1 MKQIA
6 NISIPESWSEITI
19 SQIKQLKNVKEDAS
33 INSYFSLLKIF
44 NPATDLLTTDLNVVI
59 EAVMGVSE
67 IIQHPPL
74 PGESTGT
81 YKIDDVEYRLMEV
94 EELDFGK
101 FIDFNNLT
109 DSTDEWDK
117 VSNLPLIIA
126 LITEGVENPI
136 EFSKTLED
144 KLDVITG
151 TSLLV
156 FFSKKLISYMQDT
169 LPSSHLTQEQR
180 EKIESLL
187 IVD

>member
-1 MKQIA
+1 MKHI
-6 NISIPESWSEITI
+6 ESWSDVT
-19 SQIKQLKNVKEDAS
+19 IKQLKKLRDLKTENTLS
-33 INSYFSLLKIF
+33 NHLSLLKIF
-44 NPATDLLTTDLNVVI
+44 EPELDVMNIDLD
-59 EAVMGVSE
+59 EAMLEVENIYKVM
-67 IIQHPPL
+67 QNPPL

-94 EELDFGK
+94 EELDFGQ

-109 DSTDEWDK
+109 DGQDEWSK
-117 VSNLPLIIA
+117 INNLPLIIA
-126 LITEGVENPI
+126 LITEGVEDVQ
-136 EFSKTLED
+136 EFAKILED
-144 KLDVITG
+144 KLDVISG
-151 TSLLV
+151 TSLLL